1 VLGGGFLLPR
11 RTRFGPTYRS
21 LAADRGVM
29 TMRAVRGLALGLTA
43 GALALA
49 AGTPALAAE
58 PAAEAPVSLIVGLR
72 SGGDVVG
79 RLDKSVDVVSSAA
92 QPGALTVDV
101 PADQVSEAAAVLRTD
116 PAVAY
121 VELDHVARISV
132 TTPDD
137 PGYGDQWGIAR
148 TGVNRAW
155 DTTRGSRDV
164 VIAVV
169 DTGVKA
175 LPDLSGRLLPGHDFV
190 NNDSNADDDQ
200 GHGTM
205 TAGVIAAAGDNG
217 VGIAG
222 VCWTCRILPVKVLG
236 PSGAGSYSDI
246 AEGVRWAADQGA
258 DIINLSLGGGS
269 DSQLLR
275 DAVSYA
281 TGQGAM
287 VIAAAGNN
295 GSSAPHYPAAIPSV
309 LAVGGSTSGDA
320 RYPWSNYGSTWVDI
334 AGPGCNPA
342 QARNGLVG
350 QFCGTSS
357 ATPFLSGV
365 AGLLA
370 STSPSPSA
378 ATIRAALTSSA
389 DKLAGNWV
397 AASSGRVNAAAA
409 LAALP
414 AAEDHQAPA
423 TSFRSPPGSAL
434 VRGTVLVTANASD
447 DVGVASVQL
456 LADGQVVGTDRV
468 APYSFAWKTTGRG
481 ASATLELRTTDRG
494 GNVATATRRVT
505 VDNWG
510 PTVQVSGASG
520 RIRGTRTV
528 RYVTAQAA
536 DRNGVSR
543 VEVLVNGKIIQR
555 YAGSKFRFAVA
566 TWRYGRVLS
575 VQVRAYDKAGNARS
589 APARKW
595 YR

>member
-1 VLGGGFLLPR
+1 MTIR
-11 RTRFGPTYRS
+11 
-21 LAADRGVM
+21 AA
-29 TMRAVRGLALGLTA
+29 RGLALGLTA

-58 PAAEAPVSLIVGLR
+58 PAAAAPVSLIIGLR
-72 SGGDVVG
+72 AQAGDVVG
-79 RLDKSVDVVSSAA
+79 RLDESVDVVASES

-101 PADQVSEAAAVLRTD
+101 PAAQVGAAAAALRAD
-116 PAVAY
+116 PAVSY
-121 VELDHVARISV
+121 VELDHVAEMAV

-137 PGYGDQWGIAR
+137 PSYGDQWGIAR
-148 TGVNRAW
+148 TGVDRAW
-155 DTTRGSRDV
+155 DTTRGSGDV
-164 VIAVV
+164 IVAVV
-169 DTGVKA
+169 DTGVRA
-175 LPDLSGRLLPGHDFV
+175 LPDLAGRLLPGRDFV
-190 NNDSNADDDQ
+190 NHDSNADDDQ

-205 TAGVIAAAGDNG
+205 TAGVIAAGGDNG
-217 VGIAG
+217 IGIAG
-222 VCWTCRILPVKVLG
+222 ICWSCRILPVKVLG
-236 PSGAGSYSDI
+236 STGAGSYSDI

-275 DAVSYA
+275 DAVAYA
-281 TGQGAM
+281 TGRGAL

-295 GSSAPHYPAAIPSV
+295 GSSTPHYPAAIPSV

-320 RYPWSNYGSTWVDI
+320 RYPWSNYGSSWVDI

-342 QARNGLVG
+342 QARNGIVG

-370 STSPSPSA
+370 STSPAPTA
-378 ATIRAALTSSA
+378 ETIRAALTYSA

-397 AASSGRVNAAAA
+397 VASSGRVNAAAA

-414 AAEDHQAPA
+414 VAEDSRAPV
-423 TSFRSPPGSAL
+423 TSFRSPAGSAL
-434 VRGTVLVTANASD
+434 VRGTVTVTANAVD
-447 DVGVASVQL
+447 DVGIASVQL
-456 LADGQVVGTDRV
+456 LADGRVVGTDRV
-468 APYSFAWKTTGRG
+468 APYSFTWRTTGRG
-481 ASATLELRTTDRG
+481 GSATLELRTTDRG

-510 PTVQVSGASG
+510 PTVQATGATG
-520 RIRGTRTV
+520 RIRGARSV
-528 RYVTAQAA
+528 RYVTARAA
-536 DRNGVSR
+536 DRNGISR
-543 VEVLVNGKIIQR
+543 VEILVNGKIVQR
-555 YAGSKFRFAVA
+555 YAGGTYRFGVPA
-566 TWRYGRVLS
+566 WRYGRVLS

-595 YR
+595 SR